1 MKSYTDCFRNYI
13 SFPRSDVYLKTST
26 FILRDQLDLTF
37 HNMQE
42 EKETT
47 QIQPQF
53 MKEEVY
59 FIECACCGSTLC
71 NRGMKSFLVAD
82 EKVELYSTDQVDK
95 W

>member
-1 MKSYTDCFRNYI
+1 
-13 SFPRSDVYLKTST
+13 
-26 FILRDQLDLTF
+26 
-37 HNMQE
+37 MQE

-59 FIECACCGSTLC
+59 IIECACCGSTLC

-82 EKVELYSTDQVDK
+82 EKVELYSTEVTIPTAAGRITFRRHGRRGNNFLLTRQTASIQYNSLPLLFH
-95 W
+95 